1 MNIMFKRIITLIL
14 SVLMVI
20 CFSCAA
26 VNAATSIQSANMS
39 NSTLYFNE
47 PSHYAL
53 YIPETIDLSMGYITL
68 QADYMD
74 MLPNEFLSVNL
85 NGLDSNNNITFTHE
99 NGKDTVDRVLDVTD
113 DGTNYRIGNDDS
125 YATNRV
131 AYFTGDSTNSH
142 LSFYLGQYYS
152 SEPLKSGKYTADV
165 EFEIC
170 QNVVTD

>member
-1 MNIMFKRIITLIL
+1 MFKRIITLIL

-26 VNAATSIQSANMS
+26 VNAATSTQSANM
-39 NSTLYFNE
+39 
-47 PSHYAL
+47 SHYAL

-99 NGKDTVDRVLDVTD
+99 NGKDTVDRVLEVTD
-113 DGTNYRIGNDDS
+113 DSTDYRIGNDDS

-131 AYFTGDSTNSH
+131 AYFTGDSTSSH

-152 SEPLKSGKYTADV
+152 NEPLKAGKYTADV